1 MENETAQG
9 GSQALKKIGMHT
21 IKMISSIVI
30 VVLLIIVG
38 IYFGR
43 KVDPQKIEALNNQRL
58 MQNVAHL
65 IVVPNETP
73 IIATIN
79 QPDVLVK
86 EQLFYAGSNVGDKLI
101 IFPQAQKAIIYSPGR
116 NVIVN
121 SGPFI
126 VNSGTQT
133 QAQTQ
138 TATPDTKTPAKK

>member
-1 MENETAQG
+1 
-9 GSQALKKIGMHT
+9 
-21 IKMISSIVI
+21 
-30 VVLLIIVG
+30 
-38 IYFGR
+38 
-43 KVDPQKIEALNNQRL
+43 

-65 IVVPNETP
+65 MVVPNEAP

-121 SGPFI
+121 SGPFV
-126 VNSGTQT
+126 VNSGTAT
-133 QAQTQ
+133 QAPAQTQ
-138 TATPDTKTPAKK
+138 TTTPETKTPAKK